1 MYCVNLSGSCK
12 GVKPPAWIFDISSG
26 TRRRGRYDSSVAK
39 RVREG
44 GVAISI
50 FCAVLIAYWPALNG
64 GFLWDDDRHIT
75 TPVLES
81 WHGLWRIWF
90 EVGATQQYYP
100 LLHSA
105 FWLEHRLWGDA
116 VVGYHLTNLAFHALT
131 AWLVVILM
139 RRLALPGA
147 WLAGLLFALHPV
159 CVESVAWI
167 SEQKNTLS
175 AVFYVSAALVY
186 LSFDQTRRR
195 SSYWLATLLF
205 AMALLTKTV
214 TATLPAGLLIVIWWR
229 SGRLSLRRDIAP
241 LLGWFAGGASAGLF
255 TAWVERRFIG
265 AEGSLSL
272 MDKCLLAPR
281 IMLFYLA
288 KLVWPFDLTFIYPRW
303 TVDASVW
310 WQYLFPLGLL
320 MLGAGLIV
328 LARKHRGPLAGFLY
342 FAVTLVP
349 VLGFVD
355 VYPFVY
361 SYVADHFQYLA
372 SLGIIVPAAA
382 VLARRKWVGGLLLA
396 GLGCLSWSQSKMYVD
411 AETLY
416 RETLARNPSCWLAE
430 NNLGALLL
438 DSPGALADAIE
449 HLEASVRLNP
459 GNAQPHNNLGMAL
472 SRMPGRL
479 TEAIGQFQTAVEIQ
493 PRYLQARNNL
503 GVALSR
509 VPGRMPEAIAQYQ
522 AAIAIDPGYLEAH
535 NNLGNAY
542 AAGGR
547 SEEAIS
553 EYHTAI
559 KLNPDYAEAHYNLA
573 NVLADAHA
581 EDAIAEYQA
590 ALRARADYPEAD
602 NNLGLV
608 FSRMGR
614 LPDAIREFRV
624 AVHWQPNFAEA
635 HYNLATALS
644 NTPGGAAEAIAEYE
658 AALRIRPDLA
668 AARQM
673 VDRLRAGQR

>member
-1 MYCVNLSGSCK
+1 M
-12 GVKPPAWIFDISSG
+12 
-26 TRRRGRYDSSVAK
+26 AK

-75 TPVLES
+75 SPVLES

-116 VVGYHLTNLAFHALT
+116 VLGYHLTNLAFHAVT
-131 AWLVVILM
+131 ACLVVILM

-186 LSFDQTRRR
+186 LSFDQSRRR

-205 AMALLTKTV
+205 TMALLTKTV

-229 SGRLSLRRDIAP
+229 RGRLSLRRDIAP
-241 LLGWFAGGASAGLF
+241 LMAWFAGGASAGLF

-265 AEGSLSL
+265 AEGGLSL

-288 KLVWPFDLTFIYPRW
+288 KLVWPFDLTFVYPRW

-320 MLGAGLIV
+320 MLGAGLMV

-342 FAVTLVP
+342 FAVTLAP

-382 VLARRKWVGGLLLA
+382 VLARRKWVGGLLVA

-438 DSPGALADAIE
+438 DSPGGLAEAME

-472 SRMPGRL
+472 ARIPGRL

-522 AAIAIDPGYLEAH
+522 AAVAIDPGYLEAH

-547 SEEAIS
+547 PEEAIS
-553 EYHTAI
+553 EYRTAI
-559 KLNPDYAEAHYNLA
+559 KLNPDYPEAHYNLA

-581 EDAIAEYQA
+581 EDAIAEYRA
-590 ALRARADYPEAD
+590 ALRARVDYPEAD

-608 FSRMGR
+608 FSRTGR

-624 AVHWQPNFAEA
+624 AVQLQPNFAEA
-635 HYNLATALS
+635 HFNLATALS
-644 NTPGGAAEAIAEYE
+644 STPGGAAEAIAEYE

-673 VDRLRAGQR
+673 VDRLRAAQR

>member
-1 MYCVNLSGSCK
+1 
-12 GVKPPAWIFDISSG
+12 
-26 TRRRGRYDSSVAK
+26 VAK

-75 TPVLES
+75 SPVLES

-116 VVGYHLTNLAFHALT
+116 VLGYHLTNLAFHAVT
-131 AWLVVILM
+131 ACLVVILM

-186 LSFDQTRRR
+186 LSFDQSRRR

-205 AMALLTKTV
+205 TMALLTKTV

-229 SGRLSLRRDIAP
+229 RGRLSLRRDIAP
-241 LLGWFAGGASAGLF
+241 LMAWFAGGASAGLF

-265 AEGSLSL
+265 AEGGLSL

-288 KLVWPFDLTFIYPRW
+288 KLVWPFDLTFVYPRW

-320 MLGAGLIV
+320 MLGAGLMV

-342 FAVTLVP
+342 FAVTLAP

-382 VLARRKWVGGLLLA
+382 VLARRKWVGGLLVA

-438 DSPGALADAIE
+438 DSPGGLAEAME

-472 SRMPGRL
+472 ARIPGRL

-522 AAIAIDPGYLEAH
+522 AAVAIDPGYLEAH

-547 SEEAIS
+547 PEEAIS
-553 EYHTAI
+553 EYRTAI
-559 KLNPDYAEAHYNLA
+559 RLNPDYAEAHYNLA

-581 EDAIAEYQA
+581 EDAIAEYRA
-590 ALRARADYPEAD
+590 ALRARVDYPEAD

-608 FSRMGR
+608 FSRTGR

-624 AVHWQPNFAEA
+624 AVQLQPNFAEA
-635 HYNLATALS
+635 HFNLATALS
-644 NTPGGAAEAIAEYE
+644 STPGGAAEAIAEYE

-673 VDRLRAGQR
+673 VDRLRAAQR

>member
-1 MYCVNLSGSCK
+1 M
-12 GVKPPAWIFDISSG
+12 
-26 TRRRGRYDSSVAK
+26 AK

-50 FCAVLIAYWPALNG
+50 FCAVLLAYWPALNG
-64 GFLWDDDRHIT
+64 GLLWDDDRHIT
-75 TPVLES
+75 SPALES

-116 VVGYHLTNLAFHALT
+116 VLGYHLTNLAFHALT

-186 LSFDQTRRR
+186 LSFDQSRRR

-229 SGRLSLRRDIAP
+229 RGRLSLRRDIAP
-241 LLGWFAGGASAGLF
+241 LLAWFAGGVSAGLL

-265 AEGSLSL
+265 AEGGLSFI
-272 MDKCLLAPR
+272 DKWLLAPR
-281 IMLFYLA
+281 ILLFYLA
-288 KLVWPFDLTFIYPRW
+288 KLVWPFNLTFVYPRW

-320 MLGAGLIV
+320 MLGAGLAV

-372 SLGIIVPAAA
+372 SLGIMIPAA
-382 VLARRKWVGGLLLA
+382 VLARRKWVGGLLVA
-396 GLGCLSWSQSKMYVD
+396 GLGCLSWSQSKMYAD

-438 DSPGALADAIE
+438 DSQGGLADAIE
-449 HLEASVRLNP
+449 HLEASARLNP

-472 SRMPGRL
+472 TRIPGRL
-479 TEAIGQFQTAVEIQ
+479 TEAIGQFQTAVELQ

-542 AAGGR
+542 AAAGR
-547 SEEAIS
+547 FEEAIS
-553 EYHTAI
+553 EYRTAI

-590 ALRARADYPEAD
+590 ALRARADYPEAA

-608 FSRMGR
+608 FSRVGR
-614 LPDAIREFRV
+614 LPDAIREFRA
-624 AVHWQPNFAEA
+624 AVRWQPNFAEA

-644 NTPGGAAEAIAEYE
+644 NTPGGAAEAITEYE
-658 AALRIRPDLA
+658 EALRIRPDLA

-673 VDRLRAGQR
+673 VDRLRAAQR